1 MAGTFLIGRLIFGA
15 FFIYNG
21 LHHFVSLATMAQYA
35 AAKGVPAPTLAVA
48 GTGALILFGGISILL
63 GWRPEL
69 GVTAIVV
76 FLVGVSIP
84 MHNFWA
90 EADPAQSAN
99 DMGHFMKNMALV
111 GATLML
117 VAIPQPW
124 PYSVA
129 AKTRRP
135 IGA

>member
-1 MAGTFLIGRLIFGA
+1 MAGAFLIGRLIFGA

-21 LHHFVSLATMAQYA
+21 VNHFLSLAMMTQFV
-35 AAKGVPAPTLAVA
+35 AAKGVPAPSVAVA
-48 GTGALILFGGISILL
+48 VTGALIIFGGLSILL

-69 GVTAIVV
+69 GIAAIVV
-76 FLVGVSIP
+76 FLLGVLFP

-90 EADPAQSAN
+90 ESDPTQRMN
-99 DMGHFMKNMALV
+99 EMVNFTKNMALI

-124 PYSVA
+124 PYSVEA
-129 AKTRRP
+129 RRP
-135 IGA
+135 IGV

>member
-1 MAGTFLIGRLIFGA
+1 MTGAFLIGRLIFGA

-21 LHHFVSLATMAQYA
+21 VNHFLSLAMMTQFV
-35 AAKGVPAPTLAVA
+35 AAKGVPAPSVAVA
-48 GTGALILFGGISILL
+48 VTGALIIFGGLSILL

-69 GVTAIVV
+69 GIAAIVV
-76 FLVGVSIP
+76 FLLGVSFP

-90 EADPAQSAN
+90 ESDPTQRMN
-99 DMGHFMKNMALV
+99 DMGNFMKNMAIL

-124 PYSVA
+124 PYSVEA
-129 AKTRRP
+129 RRP
-135 IGA
+135 VGV

>member
-1 MAGTFLIGRLIFGA
+1 MARTFLIGRLIFGA
-15 FFIYNG
+15 FFIYSG
-21 LHHFVSLATMAQYA
+21 LGHLLSVGAMAPYA
-35 AAKGVPAPTLAVA
+35 AAKGVPAPEFAVI
-48 GTGALILFGGISILL
+48 GSGLLILFGGISILL

-90 EADPAQSAN
+90 EADAATRAN

-111 GATLML
+111 GAALML

-129 AKTRRP
+129 AGTRR
-135 IGA
+135 

>member
-1 MAGTFLIGRLIFGA
+1 MAGAFLIGRLIVGA

-21 LHHFVSLATMAQYA
+21 LNHFMSLQMFTQYT
-35 AAKGVPAPTLAVA
+35 AAKGVPAPAVA
-48 GTGALILFGGISILL
+48 VVGAGLLILFGGISILL

-69 GVTAIVV
+69 GVAAIVV

-90 EADPAQSAN
+90 ETDPGQRMN
-99 DMGHFMKNMALV
+99 DMGNFMKNMAIA

-124 PYSVA
+124 PYSVGGGA
-129 AKTRRP
+129 RRP